1 MNKNKIIINFEDLP
15 VLIENGNKI
24 LLNPQGEEFLL
35 KLLKLQK
42 QVEHAIDFCKDKLT
56 TAIQEVNPDLTSITS
71 DNVKVMYRMYGS
83 KYGIDNNL
91 IEFLDKKFYTTKT
104 TYQLNTS
111 EVEKE
116 ISETGVIPTGIKIN
130 ERKKT
135 VSITLKN
142 QKEIKD
148 EN

>member
-91 IEFLDKKFYTTKT
+91 IEFLNKRFYTTKT
-104 TYQLNTS
+104 TYQLNPR

-130 ERKKT
+130 DRKKT